1 MKKLALFLISLALL
15 VPLLSGCIII
25 PRYTNFEIDA
35 TTVESIEIYD
45 LYRDTKI
52 IKDEEYGPYLR
63 ELRPSET
70 TSVYTLPKES
80 EADFLSDLAKI
91 QFNDYIIIVLAAIDP
106 SFNYDRWTARINYT
120 DGSYEFISCRGY
132 GETFN
137 ANGELISCHHNG
149 CDDEEWWALI
159 EKYTPADIFS
169 QTYEWQDEWNE
180 IYGLE

>member
-1 MKKLALFLISLALL
+1 MKKLTLLIISLALL
-15 VPLLSGCIII
+15 VPILSGCIII

-52 IKDEEYGPYLR
+52 IEDEEYDPYLR
-63 ELRPSET
+63 EPRPYET
-70 TSVYTLPKES
+70 TSVYTIPEEEK
-80 EADFLSDLAKI
+80 ADFLSDLAKI
-91 QFNDYIIIVLAAIDP
+91 QFTDYIIIVPAPIDP
-106 SFNYDRWTARINYT
+106 SFAFARWTARINYT
-120 DGSYEFISCRGY
+120 DGSYEFISCYGY
-132 GETFN
+132 GETYD

-149 CDDEEWWALI
+149 CDDDEWFAFI

>member
-25 PRYTNFEIDA
+25 PRHTNFEIDA

-45 LYRDTKI
+45 LYRDTEI
-52 IKDEEYGPYLR
+52 IKTEGYDPFYRIPW
-63 ELRPSET
+63 PSET

-80 EADFLSDLAKI
+80 ETDFLSDLAKI

-106 SFNYDRWTARINYT
+106 SFDYARWTARINYT
-120 DGSYEFISCRGY
+120 DGSYEFLSCYGY
-132 GETFN
+132 GETYDKSGN
-137 ANGELISCHHNG
+137 RISYHHYS
-149 CDDEEWWALI
+149 CDDREWWALI

-169 QTYEWQDEWNE
+169 QTYEWQDEWKE
-180 IYGLE
+180 ISGLE